1 MDCYDVEKDYLD
13 FEWKNVNYRCPDTS
27 ISGQGL
33 ISTTMNFGIFD
44 VVKMYLQAEL
54 KSDME

>member
-1 MDCYDVEKDYLD
+1 MLIYSVSRV
-13 FEWKNVNYRCPDTS
+13 F
-27 ISGQGL
+27 QGL